1 MQGISRFGLTKIG
14 PGDEGGADPEA
25 RLRRRR
31 EAPPGAD
38 FQWLTCKDGA
48 SIRMAFWEARE
59 SATGAGRGTI
69 LLLHGRR
76 EFIEKYYETIQDL
89 LDRGFAVATFD
100 WRGQGLSAR
109 PLEDRH
115 RGHADDF
122 ATYLED
128 LDLFASAARQRLPG
142 PFAILAHSFGGHCA
156 VRYLHDHRVLVER
169 AVLVAPMLGI
179 HFGLLP
185 RRLAEAI
192 ARLALRFGRAGH
204 YAPAQGGYSPLKRRA
219 EAIVLSSDASRLEDE
234 IEACRVNPELALG
247 GVTYGWLAAALQSI
261 RVIHG
266 PGYAEAIGSPVLTVI
281 AGRDRVVDNRM
292 IRAFASSLPQGEL
305 VEIADA
311 RHEILKE
318 RDELRDAFWAHFD
331 RFMGL

>member
-1 MQGISRFGLTKIG
+1 MQDAGLQDAG
-14 PGDEGGADPEA
+14 
-25 RLRRRR
+25 LRRRR
-31 EAPPGAD
+31 EAPPGGE

-48 SIRMAFWEARE
+48 AIRMAFWDARE
-59 SATGAGRGTI
+59 TGAGQGRGTI

-109 PLEDRH
+109 PLVDRH
-115 RGHADDF
+115 RGHAADF

-128 LDLFASAARQRLPG
+128 LDLFATVARQRLPG
-142 PFAILAHSFGGHCA
+142 PVSILAHSFGGHCA
-156 VRYLHDHRVLVER
+156 VRYLHDHPELVER

-179 HFGLLP
+179 HFGILP
-185 RRLAEAI
+185 PRVAQAI
-192 ARLALRFGRAGH
+192 VRLALRLGRAER

-219 EAIVLSSDASRLEDE
+219 EAIVLSSDAARLEDE

-247 GVTYGWLAAALQSI
+247 GVTYGWLAAALDSL
-261 RVIHG
+261 RLIHG
-266 PGYAEAIGSPVLTVI
+266 PGYAEAIRRPVLTVL
-281 AGRDRVVDNRM
+281 AGRDRVVDNRL
-292 IRAFASSLPQGEL
+292 IRAFAARLPRGEL

-318 RDELRDAFWAHFD
+318 RDELRAAFWMHFD